1 MKGKR
6 KESEDRV
13 GGRKERGEE
22 ERKKEMM
29 KINTR
34 NKGNEKMKSE
44 EEKKNKAMRN

>member
-1 MKGKR
+1 MKKMKGKR
-6 KESEDRV
+6 KESEARV

-44 EEKKNKAMRN
+44 EEKKNK